1 MADLAP
7 AGRAASTNSHY
18 STTDDNPTMLLP
30 APSFGIPAS
39 RPYTAAT
46 YVDLDAEVPVPPS
59 QLGTL
64 HPDDS
69 QVSSAIAP
77 PPEAA
82 DMGPEAVPQMPQ
94 TSLTFL
100 LVSGR
105 RRTMSFEPDTTVGRV
120 KELVWNAW
128 PSEWQDERPPAPSY
142 LRILYLGKL
151 LQDDDT
157 LTKLSFPSYTQP
169 SPSQSTSTAPLP
181 STIVHLSIRPYAP
194 PSDDDALKKKGR
206 RRTILGRGGS
216 GPGDAEDGEV
226 GGEGSGCCCGCVIC

>member
-1 MADLAP
+1 
-7 AGRAASTNSHY
+7 
-18 STTDDNPTMLLP
+18 MLLP
-30 APSFGIPAS
+30 SPSHGIPAS

-46 YVDLDAEVPVPPS
+46 YVDLDAEVPVPPA

-69 QVSSAIAP
+69 QVSASADASQQP
-77 PPEAA
+77 DA
-82 DMGPEAVPQMPQ
+82 DLGPEPVPQMPQ
-94 TSLTFL
+94 TSITFL

-157 LTKLSFPSYTQP
+157 LTKLSFPSYTP
-169 SPSQSTSTAPLP
+169 PASSQSTSTTPPLP
-181 STIVHLSIRPYAP
+181 STIVHLSIRPYAL

-206 RRTILGRGGS
+206 RRTILGRGGA
-216 GPGDAEDGEV
+216 GPGDGEDGEV
-226 GGEGSGCCCGCVIC
+226 GAESAGCCGGCVIC

>member
-18 STTDDNPTMLLP
+18 STNDDNPTMLLP

-128 PSEWQDERPPAPSY
+128 PSGGCCGLRPPFFFLGGLLRSY
-142 LRILYLGKL
+142 YPHLYLCTL
-151 LQDDDT
+151 LIA
-157 LTKLSFPSYTQP
+157 FY
-169 SPSQSTSTAPLP
+169 
-181 STIVHLSIRPYAP
+181 SIFNI
-194 PSDDDALKKKGR
+194 S
-206 RRTILGRGGS
+206 
-216 GPGDAEDGEV
+216 
-226 GGEGSGCCCGCVIC
+226 